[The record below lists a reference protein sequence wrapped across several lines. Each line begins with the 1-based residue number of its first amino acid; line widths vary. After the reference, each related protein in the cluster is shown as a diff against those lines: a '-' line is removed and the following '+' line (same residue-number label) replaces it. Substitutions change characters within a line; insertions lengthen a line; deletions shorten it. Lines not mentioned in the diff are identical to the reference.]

1 MGALFCYVA
10 RAVRSFYIIGVIFT
24 AVLAPLMALSHNA
37 LACIAAVLTLIGFI
51 PYIISIL
58 RGHIHPHLYSWL
70 IWAIATVVVGA
81 AQWAGGGGV
90 GAWVTLF
97 SGALTCGIV
106 LITWLRFD
114 ASQIKPVDA
123 LFLMVA
129 ACALPAWYFTDNP
142 LVAVIMLTLVDIAGF
157 GPTFRKSY
165 NAPFGENLTL
175 FYLVCVR
182 NLVAAAALEHYSL
195 TTLLFPVVIAL
206 ANGVF
211 IGLIHWRRY
220 CLP

>member
-1 MGALFCYVA
+1 
-10 RAVRSFYIIGVIFT
+10 
-24 AVLAPLMALSHNA
+24 MALSHNA
-37 LACIAAVLTLIGFI
+37 LALFAAALTLAGFI

-58 RGHIHPHLYSWL
+58 RGQTRPHLYSWL
-70 IWAIATVVVGA
+70 IWAIATLVVGA
-81 AQWAGGGGV
+81 AQWADGGGV

-106 LITWLRFD
+106 LLTWLRFD
-114 ASQIKPVDA
+114 PSHIRPVDA
-123 LFLMVA
+123 LFLIIA
-129 ACALPAWYFTDNP
+129 ACALPAWAITDNP
-142 LVAVIMLTLVDIAGF
+142 LTAVVMLTLVDIAGF

-165 NAPFGENLTL
+165 HAPFGENLVL

-195 TTLLFPVVIAL
+195 TTLLFPLVIAL

-211 IGLIHWRRY
+211 IGLIHWRRF
-220 CLP
+220 CLPMRVS